1 LRKAGCETGQGDR
14 YNSDCAQRIDQP
26 AGNSAQRLNSLRQE
40 GGEGSIFHASQPAS
54 GGGSH
59 QGLREIAGLDR
70 DGDNS
75 HSGGNQVDPDDKA
88 ECP

>member
-1 LRKAGCETGQGDR
+1 MRKADSEAGQVTDAIQMAPNELISGWEI
-14 YNSDCAQRIDQP
+14 AQQ
-26 AGNSAQRLNSLRQE
+26 LNSLRQE

-70 DGDNS
+70 GGNNS
-75 HSGGNQVDPDDKA
+75 HSRGNQVDPDDKA

>member
-1 LRKAGCETGQGDR
+1 MRKADSEAGQVTDAIQMAPNELISGWEI
-14 YNSDCAQRIDQP
+14 AQQ
-26 AGNSAQRLNSLRQE
+26 LNSLRQE

-59 QGLREIAGLDR
+59 QGLGEIAGLD
-70 DGDNS
+70 GGGNNS
-75 HSGGNQVDPDDKA
+75 HSRGNQVDPDDKA

>member
-1 LRKAGCETGQGDR
+1 V
-14 YNSDCAQRIDQP
+14 IDAIQMVP
-26 AGNSAQRLNSLRQE
+26 NELISEWEMARSSCTHLKQE
-40 GGEGSIFHASQPAS
+40 GGEESIFHASQLTS

>member
-1 LRKAGCETGQGDR
+1 MGDR
-14 YNSDCAQRIDQP
+14 CNSDGAQRIDQRV
-26 AGNSAQRLNSLRQE
+26 GNSAQQPE
-40 GGEGSIFHASQPAS
+40 GGEESIFHASQPTL

-70 DGDNS
+70 DGNNS
-75 HSGGNQVDPDDKA
+75 HSRGNQVDPDDKA